1 MNLEIFAIIA
11 LHTLT
16 WFSQIS
22 QALLSIAEYTL
33 VFMAITN
40 TKANASLGVEYPPP
54 YKRHV
59 WDYATAD
66 VGRINKAISQFN
78 WQ

>member
-1 MNLEIFAIIA
+1 
-11 LHTLT
+11 
-16 WFSQIS
+16 
-22 QALLSIAEYTL
+22 
-33 VFMAITN
+33 MAITN